1 LHTAQ
6 KNYTTAKKFKL
17 KEIQKYYLSF
27 GPLIR
32 FFINGIFLVA
42 LWFTFYSF
50 LRYNELIHPL
60 YEKASA
66 LLTQLILFFSE
77 KILDTVGLEAH
88 LSQTIIYI
96 DGASQSVNLMR
107 GCLGRNLM
115 GIFAGFI
122 LAFPGNYKHKLW
134 YIPTGI
140 AFIVLINIFRVI
152 GLAYNSYCCP
162 ENTQFN
168 HDTFFNYSIY
178 LLTFVM
184 WTIWVQKFS
193 PLKKKKQ
200 EIK

>member
-1 LHTAQ
+1 M
-6 KNYTTAKKFKL
+6 N
-17 KEIQKYYLSF
+17 
-27 GPLIR
+27 PLIR

-42 LWFTFYSF
+42 VWFLFYNF
-50 LRYNELIHPL
+50 FRYNQHVHPH

-66 LLTQLILFFSE
+66 LLTHLILYVSE
-77 KILDTVGLEAH
+77 KILDTIGLEAH
-88 LSQTIIYI
+88 QSGTIIFI
-96 DGASQSVNLMR
+96 EGASQSVNLLR
-107 GCLGRNLM
+107 GCMGRNLM

-140 AFIVLINIFRVI
+140 AFIILINIFRVI

-193 PLKKKKQ
+193 PLRKKKQ
-200 EIK
+200 EEK